1 MSTLSRILLIVV
13 LGLMLAG
20 GGLIAWY
27 YVQQPQSGAIVSSD
41 TRSSGSALI
50 GGPFT
55 LTAQT
60 RQRRTDA
67 DLKGPYALA
76 TFGHTYCQ
84 DILPPSLPPST
95 PGDPKREVEGKR

>member
-27 YVQQPQSGAIVSSD
+27 YVQQPQSGAIVSSE

-55 LTAQT
+55 LTDQT
-60 RQRRTDA
+60 GQRRSRSEE
-67 DLKGPYALA
+67 
-76 TFGHTYCQ
+76 HTYELQ
-84 DILPPSLPPST
+84 SLMRTSYAVFCSKKQQT
-95 PGDPKREVEGKR
+95 THTQNKQQTT